1 MPSGPEHPGPSA
13 PLCFH
18 PKAYVFERKNGTGV
32 AFVGSSNLSESA
44 LLTGIEWNYRV
55 VAKTETAAFPG
66 DPLGFRQPVR
76 SPGRSRSPP
85 KSIVI
90 ADSGRR

>member
-55 VAKTETAAFPG
+55 VAKTETAAF
-66 DPLGFRQPVR
+66 REIR
-76 SPGRSRSPP
+76 SAFDSLFDHPAA
-85 KSIVI
+85 
-90 ADSGRR
+90 ADLRRRAS